1 MFHSAVIYCLMLSI
15 VQATGKIVKIVLCL
29 LAFSDLAATTCAQQG
44 TQDCDQNF
52 ITIACN
58 ALRRA
63 GESVPLSCP
72 PLVSSFILTH
82 YTLNVSSITA

>member
-29 LAFSDLAATTCAQQG
+29 LAFSDLAATCAQQK
-44 TQDCDQNF
+44 TPDCDQNLMKLV
-52 ITIACN
+52 CN

-63 GESVPLSCP
+63 GESVPSSCP